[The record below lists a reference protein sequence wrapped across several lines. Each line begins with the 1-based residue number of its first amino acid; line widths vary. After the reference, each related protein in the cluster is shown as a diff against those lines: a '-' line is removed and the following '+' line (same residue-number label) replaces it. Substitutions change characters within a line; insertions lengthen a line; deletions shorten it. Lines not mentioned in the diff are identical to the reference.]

1 MADKTQLR
9 VADREGLSNDDP
21 FAELTRIMGF
31 DPREP
36 ARQPEQSSADNILGD
51 DFGIDLEK
59 ELMGEFGDFA
69 EQGGEVVAYTPAE
82 QRHAASQAAE
92 PGYEEAAYEAETAYQ
107 PAYQSEAAY
116 QPAYEAEPAHG
127 SVYEAETAYQPAYEA
142 EPTYEPASEA
152 GTAYGSAYEAE
163 TAHESAYEAE
173 TAYQPAY
180 KADATYE
187 PASEAGTAYEA
198 TYQAEPAYQPAYEA
212 EASHQPAYEPEYE
225 QAPQYEPAAYAVEE
239 PIADA
244 FDQALASSQEDE
256 FAINGDWQP
265 AEEVEQVA
273 AYQADEAVP
282 AYEPVAYAEP
292 VAAQHAHP
300 NYAAEED
307 FAADFDAALA
317 EVDMDF
323 TAAPLASAGGPTFE
337 PELDL
342 DAELEHRLQQES
354 APEPFAEPEVAGP
367 SLEDELNAL
376 LGNMSPSHAVADEPV
391 AFAAPVVDDYE
402 PVAHYEPAAH
412 YEPELEAVDVAPVA
426 YQDETPAY
434 QEDVAAVDQFDLDLD
449 LADEDFLTETPAAPV
464 ARYEP
469 EFEAADAAPVASY
482 QDETPAYQEDVAATD
497 EFDLGLSDED
507 FLAEAPTAPSMEA
520 SYAAGRSDYAY
531 SRGNFR
537 VQSAEDYYSAPVAAY
552 EAPVEAEEPAV
563 EPVAYAP
570 EPEFVPAA
578 EAEVEPDFDLSF
590 DDDDF
595 DAAFAKSIE
604 EPASYADETDGAE
617 QPKAEAAEEDDP
629 YTELA
634 ALTQS
639 FASAPPAAPSWN
651 PDAAP
656 AAEQSNSQ
664 YEQMSYDRTQHSTSG
679 FDDYPDI
686 ETVDVPEQA
695 VALAD
700 DLDLPELTF
709 EEDVPTV
716 AAYDDIDAEFASL
729 LNDMNAPEPAAPE
742 PAKPAA
748 PVDDFAADFER
759 EFQLEDPTYQ
769 SGSYAYPAA
778 AAAGAVAT
786 AAAFGAA
793 APRSA
798 YAQPVSTASAAGDMF
813 GSAAHGQ
820 QQPGFEYDP
829 DLDDEMSLPAY
840 GEAEEAR
847 RPQRRGMLI
856 AAIIGGVVVLGGV
869 GAFALSRGG
878 VGSGAPAI
886 IKADDGPVKVRPEN
900 PGGTAVPNQDNKVY
914 ETVAR
919 TPSSEPTQQK
929 LVTTAETPVDMTA
942 QEAPLDDEETI
953 VGSDETMPMGK
964 SEDRIQQAIQDDTAP
979 AQNTEVAAV
988 APRKVRT
995 MVVRADGTLVPRE
1008 DPAPALAPAVATNP
1022 APAAATPA
1030 AAPAEPVPAEAAAPK
1045 PASKPQPSATPASV
1059 AVAPT
1064 RPSDQPV
1071 DVVGEVKPD
1080 KVAAL
1085 NANAGAAG
1093 EWAMQIASQ
1102 PSEAAAQS
1110 SYQDLLRKYGN
1121 VLNGHPANVVKA
1133 EIAGKGTF
1141 WRVRV
1146 PAPTR
1151 NDAIALCESYKA
1163 AGGSC
1168 FVSK

>member
-1 MADKTQLR
+1 MADRTQLR

-59 ELMGEFGDFA
+59 ELMGEFGELA

-82 QRHAASQAAE
+82 QRYAASQPTE
-92 PGYEEAAYEAETAYQ
+92 PAHEEAGYEAESAYQ
-107 PAYQSEAAY
+107 PAYETEAGYQPAYEADAAHEPAYAPEATYQPAYEAEAAYEPASEAGAAY
-116 QPAYEAEPAHG
+116 QPAYESESAYAP
-127 SVYEAETAYQPAYEA
+127 EATYQ
-142 EPTYEPASEA
+142 
-152 GTAYGSAYEAE
+152 SAYEAE
-163 TAHESAYEAE
+163 
-173 TAYQPAY
+173 
-180 KADATYE
+180 ATYE
-187 PASEAGTAYEA
+187 PASEAGVAYGAAYE
-198 TYQAEPAYQPAYEA
+198 AEPAYQPAYEA
-212 EASHQPAYEPEYE
+212 EVSHQPIYEPEYE
-225 QAPQYEPAAYAVEE
+225 PAAQYEPAAYAAEE
-239 PIADA
+239 PVVDG
-244 FDQALASSQEDE
+244 FDQALASSLEDE
-256 FAINGDWQP
+256 FAIHGDWQP
-265 AEEVEQVA
+265 AEETA
-273 AYQADEAVP
+273 QADESVP
-282 AYEPVAYAEP
+282 AYDHVSYAQPVAEQPAD
-292 VAAQHAHP
+292 AAA
-300 NYAAEED
+300 YAADDD
-307 FAADFDAALA
+307 FVAEFDAALA
-317 EVDMDF
+317 DVDMDF
-323 TAAPLASAGGPTFE
+323 TAAPLVSAGGPSFE
-337 PELDL
+337 PQVDL
-342 DAELEHRLQQES
+342 DAELEHRLQHEIM
-354 APEPFAEPEVAGP
+354 PEAFVEPEVAAP

-376 LGNMSPSHAVADEPV
+376 LGNMSPSHAMANEPVAVAAPVVADDEPV
-391 AFAAPVVDDYE
+391 AYYDEPAGHYEQE
-402 PVAHYEPAAH
+402 PVAYYEPEPAAHYEQEPVAH
-412 YEPELEAVDVAPVA
+412 YEPELEAADV
-426 YQDETPAY
+426 
-434 QEDVAAVDQFDLDLD
+434 
-449 LADEDFLTETPAAPV
+449 
-464 ARYEP
+464 
-469 EFEAADAAPVASY
+469 APVASY
-482 QDETPAYQEDVAATD
+482 QDETPAYQQDVAATD
-497 EFDLGLSDED
+497 DFDLGLTDED
-507 FLAEAPTAPSMEA
+507 FLTEAPTAPAEEP
-520 SYAAGRSDYAY
+520 SYGSRSDYSY

-537 VQSAEDYYSAPVAAY
+537 LQSAEDYYSAPVAAY

-604 EPASYADETDGAE
+604 EPAAFAAETDDAE
-617 QPKAEAAEEDDP
+617 QPKAETAEEEDP
-629 YTELA
+629 YAELA

-639 FASAPPAAPSWN
+639 FASTASTPPSWN
-651 PDAAP
+651 PDSAS
-656 AAEQSNSQ
+656 AAEQQNPQ

-729 LNDMNAPEPAAPE
+729 LNDMNSPEPAAPE
-742 PAKPAA
+742 PAKPAAA

-759 EFQLEDPTYQ
+759 EFQFEDPTYQ
-769 SGSYAYPAA
+769 SDSYAYPAA

-798 YAQPVSTASAAGDMF
+798 YAQPVSTASNAGDMF

-820 QQPGFEYDP
+820 QQAGFEYDP

-840 GEAEEAR
+840 GEAEER
-847 RPQRRGMLI
+847 RPQRRGVLI

-878 VGSGAPAI
+878 VGSGVPAI

-900 PGGTAVPNQDNKVY
+900 PGGTAVANQDNKVY

-919 TPSSEPTQQK
+919 TPSNEPTQQK
-929 LVTTAETPVDMTA
+929 LVTTSETPVDMTA
-942 QEAPLDDEETI
+942 QEAPLDEEETI
-953 VGSDETMPMGK
+953 VGTDETSPMGK
-964 SEDRIQQAIQDDTAP
+964 SEDRIQQAIQDDAGP
-979 AQNTEVAAV
+979 VQNTEVAAV

-1008 DPAPALAPAVATNP
+1008 DPAPALAPAVAAKP

-1030 AAPAEPVPAEAAAPK
+1030 AAVEPVPAEAATAPK

-1059 AVAPT
+1059 AVAPS

-1085 NANAGAAG
+1085 STNAGAAG

-1121 VLNGHPANVVKA
+1121 VLNGHPASVVKA

>member
-1 MADKTQLR
+1 MADRTQLR

-36 ARQPEQSSADNILGD
+36 ARQPEQSLADNILGD

-59 ELMGEFGDFA
+59 ELMGEFGEFV

-82 QRHAASQAAE
+82 QRYASSQPAE
-92 PGYEEAAYEAETAYQ
+92 PAFEEAAYET
-107 PAYQSEAAY
+107 EAAY
-116 QPAYEAEPAHG
+116 QPAYEAEA
-127 SVYEAETAYQPAYEA
+127 S
-142 EPTYEPASEA
+142 YEPASEA
-152 GTAYGSAYEAE
+152 GTAYGAAYEAE
-163 TAHESAYEAE
+163 SVYQPAYEAEAAHESAYAPEP
-173 TAYQPAY
+173 TYQPAY
-180 KADATYE
+180 EADATYE
-187 PASEAGTAYEA
+187 PASEAGAAYGTAYEA
-198 TYQAEPAYQPAYEA
+198 EPDSQPAYA
-212 EASHQPAYEPEYE
+212 PEYE
-225 QAPQYEPAAYAVEE
+225 QAAQYEPAAYAAQE
-239 PIADA
+239 PVADA
-244 FDQALASSQEDE
+244 FDQALASSLEDE
-256 FAINGDWQP
+256 FAIHGDWQP
-265 AEEVEQVA
+265 AEA
-273 AYQADEAVP
+273 IAQADETVP
-282 AYEPVAYAEP
+282 AYDHVAYAEP
-292 VAAQHAHP
+292 VAAQPADAVA
-300 NYAAEED
+300 YAADED
-307 FAADFDAALA
+307 FVAEFDVALA

-323 TAAPLASAGGPTFE
+323 TAAPLVSAGGPTFE
-337 PELDL
+337 PQVDL
-342 DAELEHRLQQES
+342 DAELEHRLQHES
-354 APEPFAEPEVAGP
+354 MPETFAEPELAAP

-376 LGNMSPSHAVADEPV
+376 LGNMSPSHAVANEPV
-391 AFAAPVVDDYE
+391 AVAEPVVADDEQVAYHEQEPAYYE
-402 PVAHYEPAAH
+402 QQSAAH
-412 YEPELEAVDVAPVA
+412 YE
-426 YQDETPAY
+426 QPA
-434 QEDVAAVDQFDLDLD
+434 Q
-449 LADEDFLTETPAAPV
+449 
-464 ARYEP
+464 YEP
-469 EFEAADAAPVASY
+469 EFEVADVAPVASY
-482 QDETPAYQEDVAATD
+482 QDATPTYQEEVAATD
-497 EFDLGLSDED
+497 EFDLGLTDED
-507 FLAEAPTAPSMEA
+507 FLTEAPTAPADEPFYA
-520 SYAAGRSDYAY
+520 SARSDYSY

-537 VQSAEDYYSAPVAAY
+537 VQSAEDFYSAPVAAY
-552 EAPVEAEEPAV
+552 EAPAEDEEPAI
-563 EPVAYAP
+563 EPVDYAP

-604 EPASYADETDGAE
+604 EPAAFVAEADGAE
-617 QPKAEAAEEDDP
+617 QPKAEAAEEEDP
-629 YTELA
+629 YAELA

-639 FASAPPAAPSWN
+639 FASTASAAPSWN

-656 AAEQSNSQ
+656 AAEQQHPQ
-664 YEQMSYDRTQHSTSG
+664 YEQMSYDRTQHATSG

-709 EEDVPTV
+709 EEDVPTA

-729 LNDMNAPEPAAPE
+729 LNDMNSPEPAAPE

-748 PVDDFAADFER
+748 APADDFAADFER

-798 YAQPVSTASAAGDMF
+798 YAQPVSTASTAGDVF

-820 QQPGFEYDP
+820 QAGFEYDS

-847 RPQRRGMLI
+847 RPQRRGVLI

-886 IKADDGPVKVRPEN
+886 IKADEGPVKVRPEN
-900 PGGTAVPNQDNKVY
+900 PGGTTVANQDNKVY

-919 TPSSEPTQQK
+919 TPSNEPTQQK

-942 QEAPLDDEETI
+942 QEAPLDEEETI
-953 VGSDETMPMGK
+953 VGTDESSPMGK
-964 SEDRIQQAIQDDTAP
+964 SEDRIQQAIQDDAGP
-979 AQNTEVAAV
+979 AQNAEVAAV

-1008 DPAPALAPAVATNP
+1008 DPAPALAPAVAAKP

-1030 AAPAEPVPAEAAAPK
+1030 AAVEPVPAEAATAPK

-1059 AVAPT
+1059 AVAPS

-1085 NANAGAAG
+1085 SANAGAAG